1 MWTYRFKEELLSP
14 EERENRLPDRDG
26 KAMLWITS
34 DNRKYPRGV
43 SNGKE
48 WKATE
53 REGE

>member
-14 EERENRLPDRDG
+14 EEREDRLPDRDR
-26 KAMLWITS
+26 KAMLRITS
-34 DNRKYPRGV
+34 NNRKYPRGIFD
-43 SNGKE
+43 GKE